1 MALLR
6 ARVQTEAFDVN
17 HEIADLQGNDGR
29 VGAICSFIGT
39 VRDLQAIDPA
49 SPPLTGL
56 ELEHYPGMTEQ
67 ALESIIEQA
76 CARFTILD
84 ARIIH
89 RVGVLRPLEP
99 IVLVLVSAKH
109 RAESFQACAFLMDY
123 LKTQAPFWKKEHT
136 ATEAR
141 WVDARESDDQALARW
156 GDFPSNQVR

>member
-1 MALLR
+1 MAVQR

-39 VRDLQAIDPA
+39 VRDLQATGSAAPA
-49 SPPLTGL
+49 LTGL
-56 ELEHYPGMTEQ
+56 ELEHYPVMTEQ
-67 ALESIIEQA
+67 ALESMIEQA
-76 CARFTILD
+76 CARFAILD
-84 ARIIH
+84 VRIIH

-99 IVLVLVSAKH
+99 IVLVLVSASH

-136 ATEAR
+136 AMGAY
-141 WVDARESDDQALARW
+141 WVDARESDDLALARW
-156 GDFPSNQVR
+156 GDFPPNQAR